1 MPITIEL
8 KIEPA
13 LQAALQGAPRLIED
27 AIHDALVDLGM
38 DIASDARP
46 RAAFK
51 TGTLRRSIQV
61 QERPDGSVFVGSQL
75 PYAARI
81 EYGFRGTDS
90 RGRAYNQTPRPYM
103 RPAFD
108 ENRGRASSMVAGAL
122 ENALRRIAR

>member
-1 MPITIEL
+1 MSITIEL
-8 KIEPA
+8 KMEPA

-27 AIHDALVDLGM
+27 AIHEALVDLGM
-38 DIASDARP
+38 EIANDARP

-61 QERPDGSVFVGSQL
+61 KEQPDGTVFVGSEL

-81 EYGFRGTDS
+81 EYGFRGSDS

-108 ENRGRASSMVAGAL
+108 ENRGRAAGMVAAAL
-122 ENALRRIAR
+122 EAALRRIAS